1 MLGECV
7 QNAGQPAHRG
17 VRLEV
22 VTQAAQPV
30 LGDPEATHAR
40 PLILPGPAWKPVG
53 DVLKGEK
60 VSCHAVAEGKG
71 VKPKPVLLD
80 PVCSKQQLVTDGCAL
95 VG

>member
-1 MLGECV
+1 M
-7 QNAGQPAHRG
+7 
-17 VRLEV
+17 
-22 VTQAAQPV
+22 
-30 LGDPEATHAR
+30 
-40 PLILPGPAWKPVG
+40 G